1 MSTPRWLSFFH
12 FFQASWDYE
21 IILFLQFFPAV
32 GEEYNNM
39 VQSGYESMM
48 KWDGTMIKKV
58 GHRTPNYEAL
68 YVLWFL
74 KAFEVLIFEGFAF
87 LTQSFYFLILI
98 LKVPSVYL
106 TALHGDFWNPFG
118 ASPLVDPIYG
128 SLGAYTSWNPFRIL
142 WSQKILGDE
151 ERSR

>member
-1 MSTPRWLSFFH
+1 
-12 FFQASWDYE
+12 
-21 IILFLQFFPAV
+21 
-32 GEEYNNM
+32 M

-74 KAFEVLIFEGFAF
+74 KAFEVLIFEGFANIMHF
-87 LTQSFYFLILI
+87 FCFLISI
-98 LKVPSVYL
+98 FKATSVYL
-106 TALHGDFWNPFG
+106 TALNGDLWNPFG
-118 ASPLVDPIYG
+118 ESAFVDPIYRP
-128 SLGAYTSWNPFRIL
+128 LGYTSWNPFKIL